1 MPSPTSSTLPTSDR
15 STLLRYC
22 RISSVITEV
31 ISSTLNLMP
40 APRAYVACVTRASIQ
55 PVHSFFLV
63 TTASRRPRSTNRARR
78 CDSRG
83 LLKASIGSPPHP
95 LDPLP
100 TLRGEGD
107 APSLP
112 LARIFSLVR
121 CNKATDP
128 AYGDR
133 TRARGG
139 PGSSRVRRGD
149 PPDAQSRN
157 DRSVR
162 RHLASRLRRGRPHR
176 PGRGSGLRPR
186 VTAGVLEGAARRA
199 VAVPAEG
206 QSGVRLLHRGQA
218 LRRSA
223 ERSLAGGDRP
233 RARQGA
239 RIPDPL
245 RGRRHRRLSRA
256 GGARQGADGAQPA
269 RAPRGGAV
277 QT

>member
-55 PVHSFFLV
+55 PVHRFFLV

-83 LLKASIGSPPHP
+83 LLKASLGSPPHP

-112 LARIFSLVR
+112 LARDVSLLPRRLQALEQPLAAVQLLR
-121 CNKATDP
+121 AALCQLRSHVVQPGRQAGVGLLSRHLHHEAAEDGRID
-128 AYGDR
+128 ALDQLRLLAGQLGDR
-133 TRARGG
+133 
-139 PGSSRVRRGD
+139 
-149 PPDAQSRN
+149 
-157 DRSVR
+157 
-162 RHLASRLRRGRPHR
+162 L
-176 PGRGSGLRPR
+176 
-186 VTAGVLEGAARRA
+186 
-199 VAVPAEG
+199 
-206 QSGVRLLHRGQA
+206 GQA
-218 LRRSA
+218 GALR
-223 ERSLAGGDRP
+223 LAQRHGGGHPHVDQARQIAGLVAGRGGDR
-233 RARQGA
+233 RQQREA
-239 RIPDPL
+239 
-245 RGRRHRRLSRA
+245 S
-256 GGARQGADGAQPA
+256 
-269 RAPRGGAV
+269 
-277 QT
+277 